1 VSRKLSADYFEIR
14 PTGHAEPSWAIDMP
28 TDQARA
34 LGRRFKQDAIFVVH
48 ENVLSVTGC
57 EAGADVREIFQGVED
72 IPIWNGH
79 GAPLSCRSGVATR
92 SRPTGRI

>member
-1 VSRKLSADYFEIR
+1 MSRKLSSDYFEIR

-34 LGRRFKQDAIFVVH
+34 LGRRFKQDAIFVVQ

-57 EAGADVREIFQGVED
+57 EAGADVIHVGEFLARAD
-72 IPIWNGH
+72 
-79 GAPLSCRSGVATR
+79 
-92 SRPTGRI
+92 GRL